1 MIDFELYKIFKI
13 VADEKNITKAS
24 EKLHI
29 SQPAVTKHIKNLELE
44 LGVQLF
50 NRSNNG
56 MSLTVDGQKLYD
68 KINVSIINLTEAE
81 QVLKDDKII
90 NLGVHVNMPTEIY
103 NNAILE
109 FYKEKKKVVINIH
122 KLDAVSMD
130 KMIQNGKVDI
140 VFSKKYSDE
149 LFNSNDII
157 FNKIGYLHDE
167 FIVRY
172 NSKYINKQYT
182 LEELKKIPIYTLKK
196 FSSAYQSLISLFN
209 YNKNEKTNIENI
221 NFQGM
226 IELLSVR
233 DVVTVMTKEY
243 VENEL
248 LNKKLRVL
256 DTGFKL
262 LESEYGIYYKE
273 NKNDKEILNLI
284 KKLINNCK
292 A

>member
-109 FYKEKKKVVINIH
+109 FYKENKNVVINIH

>member
-24 EKLHI
+24 EKLYI

-68 KINVSIINLTEAE
+68 KINGSIINLTEAE

-90 NLGVHVNMPTEIY
+90 NLGVHVNMPTDIY

-109 FYKEKKKVVINIH
+109 FYKENKNVVINIH

-130 KMIQNGKVDI
+130 KMIENGKVDI
-140 VFSKKYSDE
+140 VFSKKYSGE

-209 YNKNEKTNIENI
+209 YNKNEKINIENI

-226 IELLSVR
+226 IEL
-233 DVVTVMTKEY
+233 
-243 VENEL
+243 
-248 LNKKLRVL
+248 
-256 DTGFKL
+256 
-262 LESEYGIYYKE
+262 
-273 NKNDKEILNLI
+273 
-284 KKLINNCK
+284 
-292 A
+292 